1 MKTFSIRLT
10 SLAAAL
16 CAAGFAQSVS
26 AADITFFGF
35 LDQGVTYRHEDL
47 NYGMRGPQGQSS
59 WAPSPI
65 GEDGTVA
72 AAGSKST
79 VEQGTG
85 NVSTWGIKGSEEI
98 GEGTKVIFHL
108 ESGFLADDGTIYG
121 SGNKIFERESSVGI
135 ESPTYGQIKF
145 GRFPALTTGSGT
157 TGIFNSRVNPFGAG
171 WGNMTGGWKFA
182 GTLAN
187 ARYDNMINYISPK
200 FGGLRLHA
208 QYSFKNSGDDAAEEG
223 SSKTDRWWAVG
234 ATYTAER
241 FYLAAAVDCIDYAN
255 RQDYYVNGTV
265 RSAED
270 AYKVLVGG
278 HYDFGTFKLYGTAQ
292 YMKNVPWIGGYSTK
306 EVAPM
311 LADDF
316 KSGVDFGCD
325 ENREHL
331 AMLAHTGFYREGEY
345 VDQLLTFHQL
355 DFSNAHAV
363 TEKFSFEGRP
373 ESNEF
378 MGDLDQLFHDPN
390 SIVSSSDII
399 DVIENGPIEGVSNG
413 GAPCRE
419 HTRLSDKAETVKSA
433 CSKIA
438 ETEQREPGIEQPTQ
452 IEAK

>member
-1 MKTFSIRLT
+1 MKNLSLRLT
-10 SLAAAL
+10 SVAAAL
-16 CAAGFAQSVS
+16 CAAGFAQSAL

-35 LDQGVTYRHEDL
+35 LDQGLTYRHEDL
-47 NYGMRGPQGQSS
+47 NAGMRGPQGQGS
-59 WAPSPI
+59 WAPAAIDPAT
-65 GEDGTVA
+65 GHVA

-98 GEGTKVIFHL
+98 GDGTKVIFHL

-121 SGNKIFERESSVGI
+121 SGNKIFEREASVGI
-135 ESPTYGQIKF
+135 ESTTYGQIKF

-316 KSGVDFGCD
+316 ESGVSQKGFDAWAVSTGVDF
-325 ENREHL
+325 R
-331 AMLAHTGFYREGEY
+331 AA
-345 VDQLLTFHQL
+345 
-355 DFSNAHAV
+355 
-363 TEKFSFEGRP
+363 
-373 ESNEF
+373 
-378 MGDLDQLFHDPN
+378 
-390 SIVSSSDII
+390 
-399 DVIENGPIEGVSNG
+399 G
-413 GAPCRE
+413 G
-419 HTRLSDKAETVKSA
+419 TVKMSLAYAQAENQNDTGATGRDMQRANLGLGYIYPLSKRTSVYAVGGYFWQDADWQKDDISA
-433 CSKIA
+433 H
-438 ETEQREPGIEQPTQ
+438 
-452 IEAK
+452 EAIVGLMHRF

>member
-135 ESPTYGQIKF
+135 ESTTYGQIKF

-255 RQDYYVNGTV
+255 RQNYYVNNAM

-311 LADDF
+311 LAKDLEATSGVSQKGFDAWAV
-316 KSGVDFGCD
+316 STGVDF
-325 ENREHL
+325 R
-331 AMLAHTGFYREGEY
+331 AA
-345 VDQLLTFHQL
+345 
-355 DFSNAHAV
+355 
-363 TEKFSFEGRP
+363 
-373 ESNEF
+373 
-378 MGDLDQLFHDPN
+378 
-390 SIVSSSDII
+390 
-399 DVIENGPIEGVSNG
+399 G
-413 GAPCRE
+413 G
-419 HTRLSDKAETVKSA
+419 TVKMSLAYAQAENQNDTGATGRDMQRANLGLGYIYPLSKRTSVYAVGGYFWQDADWQKDDISA
-433 CSKIA
+433 H
-438 ETEQREPGIEQPTQ
+438 
-452 IEAK
+452 EAIVGLMHRF

>member
-1 MKTFSIRLT
+1 MKNLSLRLT
-10 SLAAAL
+10 SVAAAL
-16 CAAGFAQSVS
+16 CAAGFAQSAL

-47 NYGMRGPQGQSS
+47 NYGMRGSQGQSS
-59 WAPSPI
+59 WAPSQI

-98 GEGTKVIFHL
+98 GDGTKVIFHL

-121 SGNKIFERESSVGI
+121 SGNKLFERESSVGI
-135 ESPTYGQIKF
+135 ESTTYGQIKF

-200 FGGLRLHA
+200 FGGLRFHA

-292 YMKNVPWIGGYSTK
+292 YMKNIPWIGGYSTK

-311 LADDF
+311 LNSAFTDKEVSQKGFDAWAV
-316 KSGVDFGCD
+316 STGVDF
-325 ENREHL
+325 R
-331 AMLAHTGFYREGEY
+331 AA
-345 VDQLLTFHQL
+345 
-355 DFSNAHAV
+355 
-363 TEKFSFEGRP
+363 
-373 ESNEF
+373 
-378 MGDLDQLFHDPN
+378 
-390 SIVSSSDII
+390 
-399 DVIENGPIEGVSNG
+399 G
-413 GAPCRE
+413 G
-419 HTRLSDKAETVKSA
+419 TVKMSVAYAQAENQNDTGATGKDMQRANVGLGYIYPLSKRTSVYAVGGYFWQDADWQKDDISA
-433 CSKIA
+433 HEVILGMMH
-438 ETEQREPGIEQPTQ
+438 RF
-452 IEAK
+452 

>member
-1 MKTFSIRLT
+1 MKNLSLRLT
-10 SLAAAL
+10 SVAAAL
-16 CAAGFAQSVS
+16 CAAGFAQSAT

-35 LDQGVTYRHEDL
+35 LDQGLTYRHEDL
-47 NYGMRGPQGQSS
+47 NAGMRGPQGQGS
-59 WAPSPI
+59 WAPSAI
-65 GEDGTVA
+65 DSATGHVA

-98 GEGTKVIFHL
+98 GNGTKVIFHL

-121 SGNKIFERESSVGI
+121 SGNKLFERESSVGI
-135 ESPTYGQIKF
+135 ESTTYGQIKF

-200 FGGLRLHA
+200 FGGLRFHA
-208 QYSFKNSGDDAAEEG
+208 QYSFKNSGDDAAKEG

-292 YMKNVPWIGGYSTK
+292 YMKNIPWIGGYSTK

-311 LADDF
+311 LDSAFTDKEVSQKGFDAWAV
-316 KSGVDFGCD
+316 STGVDF
-325 ENREHL
+325 R
-331 AMLAHTGFYREGEY
+331 AA
-345 VDQLLTFHQL
+345 
-355 DFSNAHAV
+355 
-363 TEKFSFEGRP
+363 
-373 ESNEF
+373 
-378 MGDLDQLFHDPN
+378 
-390 SIVSSSDII
+390 
-399 DVIENGPIEGVSNG
+399 G
-413 GAPCRE
+413 G
-419 HTRLSDKAETVKSA
+419 TVKMSVAYAQAENQNDTGATGKDMQRANVGLGYIYPLSKRTSVYAVGGYFWQDADWQKDDISA
-433 CSKIA
+433 HEVILGMMH
-438 ETEQREPGIEQPTQ
+438 RF
-452 IEAK
+452 

>member
-1 MKTFSIRLT
+1 MKNLSLRLT
-10 SLAAAL
+10 SVAAAL
-16 CAAGFAQSVS
+16 CAAGFAQSAL

-35 LDQGVTYRHEDL
+35 LDQGITYRHEDL
-47 NYGMRGPQGQSS
+47 NDKMRGPQGQSS
-59 WAPSPI
+59 WSPALI

-135 ESPTYGQIKF
+135 ESTTYGQIKF

-278 HYDFGTFKLYGTAQ
+278 HYDFQAFKLYGTAQ
-292 YMKNVPWIGGYSTK
+292 YMKNIPWIGGYSTK

-311 LADDF
+311 LDSAFTDKEVSQKGFDAWAV
-316 KSGVDFGCD
+316 STGVDF
-325 ENREHL
+325 R
-331 AMLAHTGFYREGEY
+331 AA
-345 VDQLLTFHQL
+345 
-355 DFSNAHAV
+355 
-363 TEKFSFEGRP
+363 
-373 ESNEF
+373 
-378 MGDLDQLFHDPN
+378 
-390 SIVSSSDII
+390 
-399 DVIENGPIEGVSNG
+399 G
-413 GAPCRE
+413 G
-419 HTRLSDKAETVKSA
+419 TVKMSVAYAQAENQNDTGATGKDMQRANLGLGYIYPLSKRTSVYAVGGYFWQDADWQKDDISA
-433 CSKIA
+433 HEVILGMMH
-438 ETEQREPGIEQPTQ
+438 RF
-452 IEAK
+452 